1 MNFTNFF
8 SKCIIEKCSK
18 KSKITNSSG
27 CVKVGYFKNRGGDSY
42 MSTIDMFCYSILSNK
57 IKNIENI
64 KGSPYDPDLS
74 VRDFF
79 SSDNRRIS
87 SKVWNEISKEEF
99 DNNFKN
105 VICDC
110 PVGEGTNIKFGAKY
124 NVYDEFIKLYP
135 HLKDN
140 IEDFN
145 ESGNHAGYFNMFII
159 DGNKYYLKGCFYK
172 KACLNCGKCLS
183 DYEKLKK
190 EFEKIINRIK
200 ELKLIEEICG

>member
-1 MNFTNFF
+1 MGFTDFF
-8 SKCIIEKCSK
+8 SKCIIEKYSK
-18 KSKITNSSG
+18 KSKVTNSSG
-27 CVKVGYFKNRGGDSY
+27 GVKVGYFKSRCGEIY
-42 MSTIDMFCYSILSNK
+42 LSTVDMVLYRIYLNK
-57 IKNIENI
+57 VEEVKNI
-64 KGSPYDPDLS
+64 KGSANDPNYLHHDI
-74 VRDFF
+74 FGTP
-79 SSDNRRIS
+79 
-87 SKVWNEISKEEF
+87 SKAWHEISKEEF

-105 VICDC
+105 IICDC

-135 HLKDN
+135 HLKDL

-145 ESGNHAGYFNMFII
+145 REEYNGYCSNEFVIYGNTYSFT
-159 DGNKYYLKGCFYK
+159 GNFYK